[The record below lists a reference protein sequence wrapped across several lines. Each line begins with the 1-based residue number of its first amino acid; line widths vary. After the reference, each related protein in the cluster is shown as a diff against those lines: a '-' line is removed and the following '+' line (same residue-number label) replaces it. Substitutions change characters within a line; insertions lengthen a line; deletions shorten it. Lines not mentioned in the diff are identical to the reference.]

1 MKKKKIIVENEYNK
15 KLNEYKEKNIE
26 LNNQEIEDLII
37 EDFKKIIEEEM
48 KKTNEEKKK
57 AYEKFKKMKLSKI
70 GNNQKYN
77 NLMINAYKIRKV
89 LGFRTHSK
97 KSKRRGRK
105 KLNNNNENMNNC
117 TKLINDFHQII
128 NIKEDYNINNCNI
141 STKGSSESNIF
152 NQNKS
157 AFKNLDSNLST
168 EMKTPM
174 FISHMTK
181 PIQIVSLSDYNSPF
195 KNSDK
200 LFTVNNNVI
209 VKDNNGPQKNL
220 NIIFNKLE

>member
-15 KLNEYKEKNIE
+15 KLNEYKEKNYE

-97 KSKRRGRK
+97 KSKKRGRK
-105 KLNNNNENMNNC
+105 KLSN
-117 TKLINDFHQII
+117 I
-128 NIKEDYNINNCNI
+128 NISKVNSTMNKELDKNINNMQSNYDINNYNI
-141 STKGSSESNIF
+141 STKDSSESNIF
-152 NQNKS
+152 LSQQSNS
-157 AFKNLDSNLST
+157 AFKNLDSNVST

-174 FISHMTK
+174 CIPQMTK
-181 PIQIVSLSDYNSPF
+181 PIQIISLYNSPY
-195 KNSDK
+195 KNQIK
-200 LFTVNNNVI
+200 FTSNNNKI
-209 VKDNNGPQKNL
+209 DGKKYPQRNL
-220 NIIFNKLE
+220 NVIFNKLD